1 MVFKDMF
8 QTLRNAVIDP
18 SHFNE
23 QLWTQDTFQ
32 HIQNELSTHLQKHN
46 ITKHMVPL
54 DQIRNV
60 IDSLAESN
68 PRVGTKETIQMVI
81 SYIVNYII
89 QEETV
94 NKTPA
99 YDSSITK
106 YDGSY
111 GIQRYSQGSLGI
123 KKKGLNRTGRM
134 F

>member
-1 MVFKDMF
+1 MVFKDMY
-8 QTLRNAVIDP
+8 QTLRNAVLDP
-18 SHFNE
+18 SHFNA
-23 QLWTQDTFQ
+23 QLWAQDTFQ
-32 HIQNELSTHLQKHN
+32 FIQEQVSLRLQSHH
-46 ITKHMVPL
+46 ITKHLVPL

-60 IDSLAESN
+60 IDSIAESN
-68 PRVGTKETIQMVI
+68 PRVGTKEAVQMVI
-81 SYIVNYII
+81 SYIVNYIM

-106 YDGSY
+106 YDGSF
-111 GIQRYSQGSLGI
+111 GIQRYSQGSIGI

>member
-1 MVFKDMF
+1 MVFKDMY
-8 QTLRNAVIDP
+8 QTLRHAVMDP
-18 SHFNE
+18 SHFNAE
-23 QLWTQDTFQ
+23 LWTQNTFQ
-32 HIQNELSTHLQKHN
+32 MIQEQVSEQLQSHH
-46 ITKHMVPL
+46 ITKHTVPL

-60 IDSLAESN
+60 IDSITESN
-68 PRVGTKETIQMVI
+68 PRVGTKETVQMVI
-81 SYIVNYII
+81 SYIVNYIV

-94 NKTPA
+94 NKTPS

-106 YDGSY
+106 YDGSF

>member
-1 MVFKDMF
+1 MVFKDMY

-18 SHFNE
+18 SHFNAE
-23 QLWTQDTFQ
+23 LWTQDTFQ
-32 HIQNELSTHLQKHN
+32 FIQEQVSIQLQSHD
-46 ITKHMVPL
+46 ITKHTVPL

-60 IDSLAESN
+60 IDSITESN
-68 PRVGTKETIQMVI
+68 PRVGTKETVQMVI
-81 SYIVNYII
+81 SYIVNYIV

-106 YDGSY
+106 YDGSF
-111 GIQRYSQGSLGI
+111 GIQRYSQGSIGI